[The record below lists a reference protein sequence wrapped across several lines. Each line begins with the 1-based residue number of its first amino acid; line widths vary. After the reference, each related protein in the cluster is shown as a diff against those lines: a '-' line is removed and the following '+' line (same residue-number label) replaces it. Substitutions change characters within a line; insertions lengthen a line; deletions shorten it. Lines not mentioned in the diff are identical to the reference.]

1 MCIRD
6 SYWLTGTEDLTHQ
19 GLKDLGEQVGKAV
32 NGLKNFLDPFFK
44 RDRVIYR
51 VIHSE

>member
-1 MCIRD
+1 MELKFQIPIGGNRRFNA
-6 SYWLTGTEDLTHQ
+6 Q